1 MLLDGM
7 GIVEGDEG
15 GVGVGVDGDV
25 GGVVGIINRGK
36 GMIWMNICTQMGQD
50 GEGVHGHGE

>member
-1 MLLDGM
+1 M